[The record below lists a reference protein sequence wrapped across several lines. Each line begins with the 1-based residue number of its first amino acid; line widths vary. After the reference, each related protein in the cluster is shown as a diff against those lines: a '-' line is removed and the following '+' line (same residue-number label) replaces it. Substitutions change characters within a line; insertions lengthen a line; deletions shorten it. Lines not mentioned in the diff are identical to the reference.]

1 MTSEL
6 SPSQLLAGL
15 DDDQAAAAQ
24 SLQGP
29 VAIIAGAGSGKTRT
43 VSHRIAYGIQTGSY
57 AANRVFT
64 LTYTNRAAAEIRTR
78 LRSLGAQDVAVRT
91 FHSAALAQL
100 QFFWPQL
107 TDSFAPKLVT
117 RKAPLIQEVLETM
130 GIRATAE
137 LKANLQAEVEYLR
150 YSMQEVEKYQISR
163 PEGSSLGTE
172 RFGEFFRNFEFFKQK
187 RRVIDWEDALLLC
200 VGMLR
205 NQPRMLA
212 HVQQQYRFFTVDEYQ
227 DISPLQQ
234 ALLETWLGERQE
246 LCVVGDPRQTIYT
259 FAGARSDFL
268 TGFHE
273 RYEKAQVFELNR
285 NYRSSQEV
293 VALANRVSPDAPMQA
308 IRQVSEKP
316 VFRTYKNAGDEA
328 AGVAQQITEFL
339 QNNIARAEIAVLSR
353 TNSQLVKI
361 EQELKR
367 FGIDYQ
373 VRGSG
378 RFFKRPEIIQGMG
391 AIRALQTSQLTE
403 PLFVEVSKIVS
414 SLGWKSRADRDEKWL
429 ALNWFLE
436 VLEEIEEPSLD
447 EYLRELDERERSG
460 HEPMRDA
467 VMLATIHGTK
477 GLEFNKVF
485 LIGVNQNYF
494 PIGYAKT
501 EAEIAEEQR
510 LFYVAI
516 TRAKNFLQVSSRL
529 DKQPSDFIKRFG
541 SHTQTI

>member
-1 MTSEL
+1 MTSDL
-6 SPSQLLAGL
+6 TPSQLLAGL

-24 SLQGP
+24 ALQGP
-29 VAIIAGAGSGKTRT
+29 VAIIAGPGSGKTRT
-43 VSHRIAYGIQTGSY
+43 VSHRIAYGIQSGSY
-57 AANRVFT
+57 AANRVFA
-64 LTYTNRAAAEIRTR
+64 LTYTNRAAAELRTR

-91 FHSAALAQL
+91 FHSAALTQL

-117 RKAPLIQEVLETM
+117 HKGPLIQEVLEQM

-137 LKANLQAEVEYLR
+137 LKSSLQAEVEYVR
-150 YSMQEVEKYQISR
+150 YSMTDPEKYQASR

-172 RFGEFFRNFEFFKQK
+172 RFGEFFRAFELLKQK
-187 RRVIDWEDALLLC
+187 RRIIDWEDALLLC

-205 NQPRMLA
+205 DQPRMLA

-234 ALLETWLGERQE
+234 ALLETWLGDRQE

-268 TGFHE
+268 TGFQD

-293 VALANRVSPDAPMQA
+293 VALANRVSPDTPLEA

-316 VFRTYKNAGDEA
+316 VFKTFKNAGDEA
-328 AGVAQQITEFL
+328 LSVVRQINEFL
-339 QNNIARAEIAVLSR
+339 ENGVGRGEIAVLAR
-353 TNSQLVKI
+353 TNAQLVKI
-361 EQELKR
+361 EQELKNSSV
-367 FGIDYQ
+367 DYQ

-378 RFFKRPEIIQGMG
+378 RFFKRPEVIQGAG
-391 AIRALQTSQLTE
+391 AIRALQTSEPKE
-403 PLFVEVSKIVS
+403 PLFMEVSKIIS
-414 SLGWKSRADRDEKWL
+414 ALGWKSRANKDEKWL

-436 VLEEIEEPSLD
+436 VLEELD
-447 EYLRELDERERSG
+447 EPNLDDYLRELDERERSG

-477 GLEFNKVF
+477 GLEFAKVF

-516 TRAKNFLQVSSRL
+516 TRAKDSLQVSSRL
-529 DKQPSDFIKRFG
+529 DKNPSDFIKRFG
-541 SHTQTI
+541 SHTPTS

>member
-1 MTSEL
+1 MTSDL
-6 SPSQLLAGL
+6 TPSQLLAGL

-24 SLQGP
+24 ALQGP

-57 AANRVFT
+57 AANRVFA
-64 LTYTNRAAAEIRTR
+64 LTYTNRAAAELRTR

-91 FHSAALAQL
+91 FHSAALTQL

-117 RKAPLIQEVLETM
+117 HKGPLIQEVLEQM

-137 LKANLQAEVEYLR
+137 LKSSLQAEVEYVR
-150 YSMQEVEKYQISR
+150 YSMTDPEKYQASR

-172 RFGEFFRNFEFFKQK
+172 RFGEFFRAFELLKQK
-187 RRVIDWEDALLLC
+187 RRIIDWEDALLLC

-205 NQPRMLA
+205 DQPRMLA

-234 ALLETWLGERQE
+234 ALLETWLGDRQE

-268 TGFHE
+268 TGFQD

-293 VALANRVSPDAPMQA
+293 VALANRVSPDTPLEA

-316 VFRTYKNAGDEA
+316 VFKTFKNAGDEA
-328 AGVAQQITEFL
+328 LSVVRQINEFL
-339 QNNIARAEIAVLSR
+339 ENGVGRGEIAVLAR
-353 TNSQLVKI
+353 TNAQLVKI
-361 EQELKR
+361 EQELKNSSV
-367 FGIDYQ
+367 DYQ

-378 RFFKRPEIIQGMG
+378 RFFKRPEVIQGAG
-391 AIRALQTSQLTE
+391 AIRALQTSEPKE
-403 PLFVEVSKIVS
+403 PLFMEVSKIIS
-414 SLGWKSRADRDEKWL
+414 ALGWKSRANKDEKWL

-436 VLEEIEEPSLD
+436 VLEELD
-447 EYLRELDERERSG
+447 EPNLDDYLRELDERERSG

-477 GLEFNKVF
+477 GLEFAKVF

-516 TRAKNFLQVSSRL
+516 TRAKDSLQVSSRL
-529 DKQPSDFIKRFG
+529 DKNPSDFIKRFG
-541 SHTQTI
+541 SHTPTS